1 MKTIKWGLAA
11 LLLSFS
17 VLVNAAVVHTVCSSG
32 CDFISIQTAIDDA
45 GTADADIIEL
55 QENIVE
61 TVTLNVNI
69 AAIRSDAT
77 RRTWDGTGS
86 GSSHTLEFQ
95 DGLTQLVTITNIKLT
110 HSSGNANVVK
120 ITSRAAG
127 QKILFEG
134 VEFDHSSTSS
144 STVIEDT
151 NGGLAADEVKLN
163 RCLITGT
170 SGDTGFRSN
179 ASTIANAYEIKNS
192 IFHGMARGI
201 RFDGVTTNSVLT
213 LFNNTIE
220 GTGTQGF
227 EVNSRGDFKNNVFAN
242 NTSDINFIGSSNVAD
257 LVTNAFEQQTDTGG
271 FGADNIFGITSTDE
285 FVDETTDDFHVK
297 NASSQI
303 FNSGTTI
310 GSVTEDFDQV
320 SRPQGSDYDI
330 GAYELESTP
339 TPTITPTFTI
349 TPTITPT
356 PTHTNT
362 PVNGM
367 MPGGPNNRK
376 PRNTLDL
383 IFSAIEI
390 TPTPVASVF
399 VWRQYVK

>member
-45 GTADADIIEL
+45 ETADADIIEL
-55 QENIVE
+55 KGNIVE

-227 EVNSRGDFKNNVFAN
+227 EVNSR
-242 NTSDINFIGSSNVAD
+242 
-257 LVTNAFEQQTDTGG
+257 
-271 FGADNIFGITSTDE
+271 
-285 FVDETTDDFHVK
+285 
-297 NASSQI
+297 
-303 FNSGTTI
+303 
-310 GSVTEDFDQV
+310 
-320 SRPQGSDYDI
+320 
-330 GAYELESTP
+330 
-339 TPTITPTFTI
+339 
-349 TPTITPT
+349 
-356 PTHTNT
+356 
-362 PVNGM
+362 
-367 MPGGPNNRK
+367 
-376 PRNTLDL
+376 
-383 IFSAIEI
+383 
-390 TPTPVASVF
+390 
-399 VWRQYVK
+399 